1 MIEWN
6 KLDEDIC
13 NAENYA
19 LFRKHLLTFIRTE
32 VNIIFNVNNAKGIKI
47 LSRLRVGFR
56 HLKKQKFQHNF
67 EDSINPSCSCGNFV

>member
-1 MIEWN
+1 MIEWI

-13 NAENYA
+13 NAESYA

-32 VNIIFNVNNAKGIKI
+32 VNIIFNVNNAKRIKL

-56 HLKKQKFQHNF
+56 HLKKQKFRHNF